1 MGLQE
6 AVWMVEH
13 IAKNPEEIVC
23 RGTFDEVNDFFY
35 RKGWTDGLTIIPP
48 TREAVEAM
56 LGWTD
61 LSPDEEIGIL
71 QLANRK
77 ATPRNIAVN
86 AVMAGCRPEYMPV
99 LIAAV
104 AAMADPAFQLKDLG
118 STGCIKPVIVI
129 NGPIINQLDLN
140 YGTALLSLGRR
151 ANAAIGRGLGLILR
165 NIAGFKE
172 GITWMGTFGWP
183 GGAWI
188 MAEDEDAS
196 PWDPFHVDRGFD
208 RNASTV
214 TAGMMMNATH
224 QFMTSGAK
232 AQPHLTGI
240 CHYMGRAF
248 GVTSILFGMSK
259 TISVFISP
267 PNAAA
272 IANDGYSKQDIKA
285 YIVKNATLPVDEV
298 NTEFAYTEERVVPW
312 TVHNLVEEGRA
323 PKAFDVAPGERMPII
338 ESPELIDIFVCG
350 SRQRNRNMIFR
361 NSYARSVTREINLPP
376 NWESR
381 LAPSA

>member
-1 MGLQE
+1 
-6 AVWMVEH
+6 MVKDT
-13 IAKNPEEIVC
+13 AKNPEEIVYS
-23 RGTFDEVNDFFY
+23 GTLDHVNDVFY
-35 RKGWTDGLTIIPP
+35 QKGWTDGLSIIPP
-48 TREAVEAM
+48 TREAVEQM
-56 LGWTD
+56 LSWTD
-61 LSPDEEIGIL
+61 LSPDEEIGVL
-71 QLANRK
+71 PLANRR
-77 ATPRNIAVN
+77 ATPWHIAVN

-104 AAMADPAFQLKDLG
+104 AAMADADFRLKDLG
-118 STGCIKPVIVI
+118 STGCIKPFMVV
-129 NGPIINQLDLN
+129 NGPIIKQLDFN

-151 ANAAIGRGLGLILR
+151 ANATIGRGLGLVVR

-172 GITWMGTFGWP
+172 GITSMGTFGWP

-208 RNASTV
+208 RTVSTV

-224 QFMTSGAK
+224 QFMTSGAT
-232 AQPHLTGI
+232 AQPHLTGM

-272 IANDGYSKQDIKA
+272 IAGDGYSKADIQA
-285 YIVKNATLPVDEV
+285 YMVKHTTLPVDEV

-312 TVHNLVEEGRA
+312 TVHNLVQEGRA

-350 SRQRNRNMIFR
+350 SRERNRNLIFR
-361 NSYARSVTREINLPP
+361 NSYARSITREIQLPA
-376 NWESR
+376 NWETR
-381 LAPSA
+381 LAELRR

>member
-1 MGLQE
+1 
-6 AVWMVEH
+6 MVKDT
-13 IAKNPEEIVC
+13 AKNPEEIVYS
-23 RGTFDEVNDFFY
+23 GTFDHVNDVFY
-35 RKGWTDGLTIIPP
+35 QKGWTDGLSIIPP
-48 TREAVEAM
+48 TREAVEQM
-56 LGWTD
+56 LSWTD
-61 LSPDEEIGIL
+61 LSPDEEIGVL
-71 QLANRK
+71 PLANRR
-77 ATPRNIAVN
+77 ATPWHIAVN

-104 AAMADPAFQLKDLG
+104 AAMADADFRLKDLG
-118 STGCIKPVIVI
+118 STGCIKPFMVV
-129 NGPIINQLDLN
+129 NGPIIKQLDFN

-151 ANAAIGRGLGLILR
+151 ANATIGRGLGLVVR

-172 GITWMGTFGWP
+172 GITSMGTFGWP

-208 RNASTV
+208 RTVSTV

-224 QFMTSGAK
+224 QFMTSGAT
-232 AQPHLTGI
+232 AQPHLTGM

-272 IANDGYSKQDIKA
+272 IAGDGYSKADIQA
-285 YIVKNATLPVDEV
+285 YMVKHTTLPVDEV

-312 TVHNLVEEGRA
+312 TVHNLVQEGRA

-350 SRQRNRNMIFR
+350 SRERNRNLIFR
-361 NSYARSVTREINLPP
+361 NSYARSITREIQLPA
-376 NWESR
+376 NWETR
-381 LAPSA
+381 LAELRR

>member
-1 MGLQE
+1 
-6 AVWMVEH
+6 MVKDT
-13 IAKNPEEIVC
+13 AKNPEEIVYS
-23 RGTFDEVNDFFY
+23 GTFDHVNDVFY
-35 RKGWTDGLTIIPP
+35 QKGWTDGLSIIPP
-48 TREAVEAM
+48 TREAVEQM
-56 LGWTD
+56 LSWTD
-61 LSPDEEIGIL
+61 LSPDEEIGVL
-71 QLANRK
+71 PLANRR
-77 ATPRNIAVN
+77 ATPWHIAVN

-104 AAMADPAFQLKDLG
+104 AAMADADFRLKDLG
-118 STGCIKPVIVI
+118 STGCIKPFMVV
-129 NGPIINQLDLN
+129 NGPIIKQLDFN

-151 ANAAIGRGLGLILR
+151 ANATIGRGLGLVVR

-172 GITWMGTFGWP
+172 GITSMGTFGWP

-188 MAEDEDAS
+188 MAEDEEAS

-208 RNASTV
+208 RTISTV

-224 QFMTSGAK
+224 QFMTAGAT
-232 AQPHLTGI
+232 AQLHLTGM

-272 IANDGYSKQDIKA
+272 IAGDGYSKADIQA
-285 YIVKNATLPVDEV
+285 YMVKHTTLPVDEV

-312 TVHNLVEEGRA
+312 TVHNLVQEGRA

-350 SRQRNRNMIFR
+350 SRERNRNLIFR
-361 NSYARSVTREINLPP
+361 NSYARSITREIQLPA
-376 NWESR
+376 NWETR
-381 LAPSA
+381 LAELRR